1 MTILKFPSQQPSP
14 PFFEDVINDGYHI
27 FNLKNAKIP
36 DYYPNEFPNYPGVSL
51 NDLKIGD
58 KITIRVFF
66 RVGFGKD
73 IRADGGYID
82 LEVEH
87 IENDHILRWYLL
99 NYQKNF
105 LWQQGILSN
114 FMRKK
119 SCTKQRQ
126 QTTKNRLAVS
136 CQKNDK
142 PLWYC

>member
-36 DYYPNEFPNYPGVSL
+36 GYYPNEFPDYPGVSL
-51 NDLKIGD
+51 KDLKVGD

-66 RVGFGKD
+66 RVGSGKD

-87 IENDHILRWYLL
+87 IENDHI
-99 NYQKNF
+99 F
-105 LWQQGILSN
+105 AVILTQLPKEFSLGTGGSIELYEDEILH
-114 FMRKK
+114 KAEA
-119 SCTKQRQ
+119 T
-126 QTTKNRLAVS
+126 
-136 CQKNDK
+136 DH
-142 PLWYC
+142 